1 MTKRGSFGPVVLLG
15 LASAG
20 LAAVAGTKAWTDV
33 QAPGG
38 DCSLSVPPGIVWADF
53 ERDAPLAAALALVL
67 LASWGVLLVTRG
79 KVRRS
84 MALVGTIAA
93 AGFFVVAVEARG
105 SLEAASLDAA
115 TDRVGNLGN
124 GCSAATVH
132 MNNGWWL
139 TALAVGLLAVLMGA
153 LAVWLTPYWP
163 EMGSRYD
170 APTGAA
176 AELPAPQD
184 RSSIDLWKS
193 LDAGHDPTLGPN
205 EPRA

>member
-15 LASAG
+15 LACAG
-20 LAAVAGTKAWTDV
+20 LAAVAGNKTWTEV
-33 QAPGG
+33 SAPGG

-67 LASWGVLLVTRG
+67 LASWGVLLVTRA
-79 KVRRS
+79 KMRRS

-93 AGFFVVAVEARG
+93 AGFFAVAVEARSSLKAA
-105 SLEAASLDAA
+105 SLEAAA
-115 TDRVGNLGN
+115 DRVGDVGN
-124 GCSAATVH
+124 GCVAATVH

-139 TALAVGLLAVLMGA
+139 VALLVGFLAVLLGA
-153 LAVWLTPYWP
+153 LAVWLTPEWP

-176 AELPAPQD
+176 TELPAPED